1 MASTRRPTYRPA
13 RPAARDS
20 GAGPDAGAARGS
32 GAGSGSDGRNPEVI
46 TASKGV
52 PESAAQEKHGSTPKD
67 RTPKAKTPKARTPK
81 DAAPSATTRT
91 ARGQDKP
98 AKAPW
103 ARLKRQEAK
112 NPGTTATGAAG
123 AENTGPG
130 KSGPDKS
137 SPDRSSPDNVLAFPE
152 PRGRRIRR
160 NIVVAACVT
169 AVLVA
174 GLIAAAV
181 YSPVLAVQ
189 SVSVTG
195 TKLLKPAQVQAAL
208 KPLLGTPLP
217 QVSGSEV
224 ESLLKPLV
232 QIKSVTTQAHPPS
245 VLVVHVQERVPVALV
260 KRGND
265 YMLVDVDGVKL
276 GTTADPTSVK
286 LPLID
291 GGAGTI
297 GKDLFQATA
306 EVLGALPANVLAK
319 LSNASAKS
327 VDAVELKLLD
337 GQTVVWGN
345 AGEKELKA
353 RVLEALLKMPADPAN
368 PVNTYDVSVPR
379 HPVTR

>member
-13 RPAARDS
+13 KPAARDTDIRES
-20 GAGPDAGAARGS
+20 DGRDAGAHRGAGAGPDAGKPA
-32 GAGSGSDGRNPEVI
+32 VI
-46 TASKGV
+46 TASKGI
-52 PESAAQEKHGSTPKD
+52 PESPAPKD
-67 RTPKAKTPKARTPK
+67 KA
-81 DAAPSATTRT
+81 
-91 ARGQDKP
+91 QDKP

-103 ARLKRQEAK
+103 PRRKRTEAGK
-112 NPGTTATGAAG
+112 PVSRAGSQGNPAGDTTPVG
-123 AENTGPG
+123 TGPG
-130 KSGPDKS
+130 AA
-137 SPDRSSPDNVLAFPE
+137 SPDNVLAFPE

-169 AVLVA
+169 AAVVA
-174 GLIAAAV
+174 GLIVAAI
-181 YSPVLAVQ
+181 YSPLLAVQ

-217 QVSGSEV
+217 QVSDSEV
-224 ESLLKPLV
+224 DSLLKPLV
-232 QIKSVTTQAHPPS
+232 QIKSVRTQAHPPS
-245 VLVVHVQERVPVALV
+245 VLVVQVQERVPVALV
-260 KRGND
+260 KRGNE

-276 GTTADPTSVK
+276 GTTADAASVK
-286 LPLID
+286 LPVID

-337 GQTVVWGN
+337 GQTVIWGN

-353 RVLEALLKMPADPAN
+353 RVLEALLKVPADPAN
-368 PVNTYDVSVPR
+368 PVNTYDVSAPR